1 MDQQI
6 TIRRANSDDASMIAD
21 ISRLTFYETFA
32 AANTPEN
39 MEKFMNEQFTKE
51 KLMAEVGTPE
61 NIFLIAYLGDEVA
74 GYLRLREGDNPK
86 GLNGDP
92 SLEIVRIYAMP
103 DKIGKGVG
111 KKLMEASIDIAKEK
125 GKKALW
131 LGVWENNQ
139 RAIDFYTKWG
149 FQKFSEHAFMLG
161 NEIQT
166 DWLMKKPV
174 N

>member
-1 MDQQI
+1 
-6 TIRRANSDDASMIAD
+6 
-21 ISRLTFYETFA
+21 
-32 AANTPEN
+32 
-39 MEKFMNEQFTKE
+39 
-51 KLMAEVGTPE
+51 
-61 NIFLIAYLGDEVA
+61 
-74 GYLRLREGDNPK
+74 
-86 GLNGDP
+86 
-92 SLEIVRIYAMP
+92 MP